1 MIAFIASF
9 LFVLLAEMGDKT
21 QLLAMAFAAKYRAG
35 KVLFAVFIATLLNHT
50 LAVAAGHLLSAVL
63 PISIIS
69 VVASLS
75 FIGYG
80 LWTIRGDQLE
90 GEDKKG
96 SKYGPIITVG
106 IAFFLAEM
114 GDKTQLA
121 TISLAVEYNNAFAVL
136 MGTTAGMVV
145 ADTFGIIIGI
155 VLGKHL
161 PKESIK
167 WFSAII
173 FILFGLSGLYKSLIG
188 ILGSS
193 YLLLVLGLIVAFT
206 SGSIYWMIK
215 KDTGRKSASDNLSL
229 NKLKDS

>member
-9 LFVLLAEMGDKT
+9 LFVVLAEMGDKT
-21 QLLAMAFAAKYRAG
+21 QLLAMAFATKYRAG

-63 PISIIS
+63 PMNIIS
-69 VVASLS
+69 VAAALS
-75 FIGYG
+75 FIGFG
-80 LWTIRGDQLE
+80 LWTIRGDRLE
-90 GEDKKG
+90 GEDKKE

-121 TISLAVEYNNAFAVL
+121 TVSLAVEYNNAFAVL

-161 PKESIK
+161 PEKIIK

-173 FILFGLSGLYKSLIG
+173 FILFGLAGLYKSLIN
-188 ILGSS
+188 ILGLS
-193 YLLLVLGLIVAFT
+193 YLLLALSLIIAFT
-206 SGSIYWMIK
+206 TGSIYWILK
-215 KDTGRKSASDNLSL
+215 KDNEKKIAANCSR
-229 NKLKDS
+229 